1 MQVNMTKL
9 GLVVYLTPSG
19 ALVEDNL
26 HDLEKGF
33 AQADTEGPVNMVL
46 DMRDAPVLD
55 SKGLEFL
62 LDLSARLKDAGGS
75 LRLSNVNATCRT
87 ILRITR
93 LDGSVVL
100 CDDFDEDLGGL
111 PE

>member
-1 MQVNMTKL
+1 MTKL
-9 GLVVYLTPSG
+9 GPIVYLTPSG

-26 HDLEKGF
+26 GDLEKGL
-33 AQADTEGPVNMVL
+33 AQTDTEGPVNLVL
-46 DMRDAPVLD
+46 DMRDAPALD

-93 LDGSVVL
+93 LDGPIVL
-100 CDDFDEDLGGL
+100 CDDCDEDLGG
-111 PE
+111 PSE